1 MPMAQET
8 KRQADQSRLPLPLL
22 MPPTPETFMPSIPTC
37 FTPFNVAIDHH
48 PLPERFTFPFYYQP
62 HPLCIMAAEE
72 LQQHLLQQTLW
83 QHNFGLTDD
92 KHNVIGKMFGVML
105 VQNRQ
110 GELGYLAAF
119 SGKLANNNHLPGFVP
134 PVFDMLHQDDF
145 FLAENKIINDLNQKI
160 TLLQDNPKRHQLTA
174 QLQELNQ
181 AAIAAIEAHRG
192 LMIERRKHR
201 KAQRAEL
208 ALTLHNQD
216 LQAAELTLNQQSV
229 AEKLQLRDLKLSW
242 DTKIAAVK
250 LELDTFNKVLDS
262 LKLDRKQRSSALQ
275 QRLFDQY
282 TFLNANGA
290 QKSLGDIFAATVER
304 TPPAGA
310 GECAAPKL
318 LHYAYRHS
326 LTPLAMAEFW
336 WGTPPKSQVRR
347 HGQFYPACLRK
358 CQPILSHMLEGLKV
372 DPNPLLENPADDKQL
387 TVIYQDEHLLVI
399 NKPAE
404 FLSVPGKNISDSVHT
419 RIIRD
424 FPSASGPII
433 VHRLDM
439 STSGLMVIA
448 LNKQTH
454 ELLQKQFIQR
464 SVTKRYVALL
474 DGQLS
479 TTLGDEGSIS
489 LPLRGDLDDRPRQ
502 LVCHEHGKN
511 ADTRWQIIANQGEYT
526 KVFLYPKT
534 GRTHQLRVHCAHVQG
549 LNLPIMGDDLYG
561 VRGTRLHLHAESLSF
576 THPVSGKPLHFQLDA
591 DF

>member
-1 MPMAQET
+1 
-8 KRQADQSRLPLPLL
+8 

-37 FTPFNVAIDHH
+37 FTPFNAAIDHH

-72 LQQHLLQQTLW
+72 LQQHLLQQTQW
-83 QHNFGLTDD
+83 QHNFGLTGD

-105 VQNRQ
+105 VQNSQ

-119 SGKLANNNHLPGFVP
+119 SGKLANSNHLPGFVP
-134 PVFDMLHQDDF
+134 PVFDMLEQDDF
-145 FLAENKIINDLNQKI
+145 FLAENRLINEINQQIEKKE
-160 TLLQDNPKRHQLTA
+160 QDSELHRLSQLKC
-174 QLQELNQ
+174 QLVQ
-181 AAIAAIEAHRG
+181 AATAALNAQRDI
-192 LMIERRKHR
+192 MIQGRKHR
-201 KAQRAEL
+201 KAQRAAL
-208 ALTLHNQD
+208 AAAPQSAQTP
-216 LQAAELTLNQQSV
+216 AAELELNQQSV

-242 DTKIAAVK
+242 DKRIDSVSTELNALNDALQALK
-250 LELDTFNKVLDS
+250 LE
-262 LKLDRKQRSSALQ
+262 RKQRSGALQ
-275 QRLFDQY
+275 QRLFSQY

-290 QKSLGDIFAATVER
+290 HKSLGDIFAATVER

-318 LHYAYRHS
+318 LHYAYSHS

-358 CQPILSHMLEGLKV
+358 CHPILSHMLEGLKV
-372 DPNPLLENPADDKQL
+372 DPNPLLENPADDKQI

-448 LNKQTH
+448 LNKEAH
-454 ELLQKQFIQR
+454 ENLQKQFILR
-464 SVTKRYVALL
+464 TVTKRYVALL
-474 DGQLS
+474 DGLLPNR
-479 TTLGDEGSIS
+479 TAGDEGIIS

-502 LVCHEHGKN
+502 LVCHEHGKS
-511 ADTRWQIIANQGEYT
+511 AETRWQIIDIQQGRT

-534 GRTHQLRVHCAHVQG
+534 GRTHQLRVHCAHSQG
-549 LNLPIMGDDLYG
+549 LHLPIVGDDHYG
-561 VRGTRLHLHAESLSF
+561 VRASRLHLHAESLSF
-576 THPVSGKPLHFQLDA
+576 THPQSREALHFQLDA

>member
-1 MPMAQET
+1 
-8 KRQADQSRLPLPLL
+8 

-72 LQQHLLQQTLW
+72 LQLHLNQQNEW